1 MLTVGSL
8 VADCGLELVAGE
20 DGAERPVRWVHI
32 SEHEDPTPWLSGGEL
47 LLTTGYNLGTPGKQR
62 RWVALLA
69 GEGLAGLGF
78 GTGFDHKRIPKAIL
92 DAAAEH
98 RVPLF
103 EVPYEMP
110 FIAITERA
118 AARLINEQFDVLERG
133 TQVHERLERL
143 VIEGGGLDEIVAS
156 TAGAIAGAL
165 VIQDAT
171 GRELS
176 RHPRRGGLDREASA
190 ALASEIA
197 AHSRNGAPVA
207 FAPLADSLAER
218 ALSVPVPG
226 RPGGA
231 PVAWLTVISD
241 RRPLGDFERLIARQA
256 SMVVGLEL
264 MRERVVRET
273 ERRLAGD
280 LLADALGERLEAE
293 ELRGR
298 LRPFGIGA
306 EAAVLVF
313 DVDDPPAAEATL
325 ESTLADAG
333 VPALVATSAFAGRP
347 LLCAVVD
354 TGTSDPVGTARRARE
369 ALVGGHGRDAVRAAA
384 SRPSGIGSLRR
395 AFHEARCALEATSLA
410 DGETADV
417 ASHRDLGA
425 FTLLLALQDEDAL
438 RLYSDG
444 LLEPIERTEGEY
456 GGELLRS
463 LEAFIENNGNWERAA
478 RRLYCHRHTLRYR
491 IRKIEELTG
500 RDLGRATDRI
510 ELWLALRAR
519 ELVR

>member
-1 MLTVGSL
+1 MLTVGGL
-8 VADCGLELVAGE
+8 VAECGLELANGE
-20 DGAERPVRWVHI
+20 AGAERPVRWVHI

-47 LLTTGYNLGTPGKQR
+47 VLTTGYNLGTPAKQR
-62 RWVALLA
+62 RYVELLA
-69 GEGLAGLGF
+69 GKGLAGLGF
-78 GTGFDHKRIPKAIL
+78 GTGFDHKRMPKGIVETARDL
-92 DAAAEH
+92 EL
-98 RVPLF
+98 PLF

-110 FIAITERA
+110 FIAINERA
-118 AARLINEQFDVLERG
+118 AARLVNEQFDVLERG
-133 TQVHERLERL
+133 GQVHERLERL
-143 VIEGGGLDEIVAS
+143 VIEGGGLDEIVAA
-156 TAGAIAGAL
+156 TAGAIAGAAL
-165 VIQDAT
+165 VQDAT

-176 RHPRRGGLDREASA
+176 RHPKRGLERAETE
-190 ALASEIA
+190 ALAAEVV
-197 AHSRNGAPVA
+197 AHSRTAPPAA
-207 FAPLADSLAER
+207 FTPAHTSLAER
-218 ALSVPVPG
+218 ALCVPVPG
-226 RPGGA
+226 RPGGT
-231 PVAWLTVISD
+231 PDAWLTVVSD
-241 RRPLGDFERLIARQA
+241 QPPLGDFERLIARQA

-264 MRERVVRET
+264 MRDRVVRET

-280 LLADALGERLEAE
+280 LLADALGDRLEAE

-298 LRPFGIGA
+298 LRPFGIGS

-313 DVDDPPAAEATL
+313 ELEDPPSA
-325 ESTLADAG
+325 ESTLEAALSDAG
-333 VPALVATSAFAGRP
+333 VPALVATSTAAGRP

-354 TGTSDPVGTARRARE
+354 TGTADPVGTARRARE
-369 ALVGGHGRDAVRAAA
+369 ALTGGPGRNGVRAAA
-384 SRPSGIGSLRR
+384 SRPAGVGSLRR

-410 DGETADV
+410 DADAPDV

-425 FTLLLALQDEDAL
+425 FTLLLALQDDDAL

-444 LLEPIERTEGEY
+444 LLEPIEQTEGEY

-478 RRLYCHRHTLRYR
+478 RQLYCHRHTLRYR
-491 IRKIEELTG
+491 IRKIEDLTG